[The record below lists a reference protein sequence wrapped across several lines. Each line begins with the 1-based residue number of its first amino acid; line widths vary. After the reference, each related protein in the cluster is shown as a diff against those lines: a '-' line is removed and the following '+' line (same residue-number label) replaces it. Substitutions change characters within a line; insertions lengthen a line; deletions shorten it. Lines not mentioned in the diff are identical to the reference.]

1 MKPHRVFLLT
11 TCLLAL
17 PAVAK
22 WNRMPSLDKKPT
34 PINTVFSG
42 TTLLESS
49 RIGQAGFLVLADP
62 LKPVTLV
69 AGKSNATLRLAKQS
83 VIQDI
88 SFVSDGLEGKVVV
101 SLSVDGKAWN
111 EVDSD
116 VFQPSDRFVKM
127 NAGAAQGRYLKLEFD
142 LIRGGVLRSF
152 QVHGTDTDANYTVNQ
167 NVDNGAIVNFATGIG
182 GGRLL
187 YLSPESFGDRGDAVR
202 MGRLEFPE
210 SDEKYRT
217 AVYDF
222 GQVRTLNEFGS
233 VHSQRPVRVT
243 VYAFDEL
250 PEKED
255 WRGRLAFDP
264 SVFDTAEPVAS
275 VEDTKGTGTV
285 TFKTKTAVK
294 ARYVAMRWEPDFN
307 PPSFVV
313 GGTSINGL
321 GSVNYNNGGTSVNTN
336 GNGSGGTRSNVNN
349 NGQQSS
355 INVDGQ
361 GNINNQGG
369 TGGNGGG
376 NGGNGEGG
384 DGGNGEGG
392 DGGNGGNGDGGNGGG
407 GNTNAPGAQSAVGAG
422 LNGAPNNGNGGN
434 EPQGPSPK

>member
-1 MKPHRVFLLT
+1 MKPHRVLLA

-69 AGKSNATLRLAKQS
+69 AGKSSATLRLAKPS

-88 SFVSDGLEGKVVV
+88 SFVSDGLEGKVAV
-101 SLSVDGKAWN
+101 SLSADGKAWN
-111 EVDSD
+111 QVDSD
-116 VFQPSDRFVKM
+116 VFQPADRLVKM

-152 QVHGTDTDANYTVNQ
+152 QVLGTDTDANYTVNQ
-167 NVDNGAIVNFATGIG
+167 NVDNGATVNFATGIG

-187 YLSPESFGDRGDAVR
+187 YLSPESFGARGEAVR
-202 MGRLEFPE
+202 LGRLEFPE

-233 VHSQRPVRVT
+233 VHSPRPVRVT

-275 VEDTKGTGTV
+275 VEDAQGSGTV
-285 TFKTKTAVK
+285 TVKPKQAVK

-307 PPSFVV
+307 PPAFSVT
-313 GGTSINGL
+313 GTSMNGN
-321 GSVNYNNGGTSVNTN
+321 GQVSYSNGGLNVNTN
-336 GNGSGGTRSNVNN
+336 GNGQGGTNSNVNN
-349 NGQQSS
+349 GGEQSN
-355 INVDGQ
+355 INVDGS
-361 GNINNQGG
+361 GNVNNQGG
-369 TGGNGGG
+369 EGGG
-376 NGGNGEGG
+376 GG
-384 DGGNGEGG
+384 DGGNAEEGSGE
-392 DGGNGGNGDGGNGGG
+392 DGGSGPNVNM
-407 GNTNAPGAQSAVGAG
+407 APGAISATGAG
-422 LNGAPNNGNGGN
+422 IAGAPGNDNADGGTPPDN
-434 EPQGPSPK
+434 PSAQ

>member
-1 MKPHRVFLLT
+1 MKPHRVLLAA
-11 TCLLAL
+11 CLLAV

-69 AGKSNATLRLAKQS
+69 AGKSSATLRLAKPS

-101 SLSVDGKAWN
+101 SLSPDGKAWN
-111 EVDSD
+111 QVDSD
-116 VFQPSDRFVKM
+116 VFQPADRLVKM

-142 LIRGGVLRSF
+142 LTRGGVLRSF
-152 QVHGTDTDANYTVNQ
+152 QVLGTDTDANYTVNQ
-167 NVDNGAIVNFATGIG
+167 NVDNGATVNFATGIG

-187 YLSPESFGDRGDAVR
+187 YLSPESFGARGDAVR
-202 MGRLEFPE
+202 LGRLEFPE

-233 VHSQRPVRVT
+233 VHSPRPVRVT

-275 VEDTKGTGTV
+275 VEDAKGSGTV
-285 TFKTKTAVK
+285 TVKPKQAVK

-307 PPSFVV
+307 PPAFSVS
-313 GGTSINGL
+313 GTSINGQ
-321 GSVNYNNGGTSVNTN
+321 GQVGYSNGGLNVNTN
-336 GNGSGGTRSNVNN
+336 GNGNGGTNSNVNN
-349 NGQQSS
+349 GGEQSN
-355 INVDGQ
+355 INVDGN
-361 GNINNQGG
+361 GNVNNQGG
-369 TGGNGGG
+369 GGNGGAGGNGEGG

-384 DGGNGEGG
+384 NGEGG
-392 DGGNGGNGDGGNGGG
+392 GTGP
-407 GNTNAPGAQSAVGAG
+407 GNTMAPGAQSALGAG
-422 LNGAPNNGNGGN
+422 IAGAPGDNNAGGGN
-434 EPQGPSPK
+434 DTPAPSPD

>member
-1 MKPHRVFLLT
+1 MKPHRVLLAA
-11 TCLLAL
+11 CLLAV

-69 AGKSNATLRLAKQS
+69 AGKSSATLRLAKPS

-88 SFVSDGLEGKVVV
+88 SFVSDGLEGKVAV
-101 SLSVDGKAWN
+101 SLSADGKAWN
-111 EVDSD
+111 QVDSD
-116 VFQPSDRFVKM
+116 VFQPADRLVKM

-142 LIRGGVLRSF
+142 LTRGGVLRSF
-152 QVHGTDTDANYTVNQ
+152 QVLGTDTDANYTVNQ
-167 NVDNGAIVNFATGIG
+167 NVDNGATVNFATGIG

-187 YLSPESFGDRGDAVR
+187 YLSPESFGARGEAVR
-202 MGRLEFPE
+202 LGRLEFPE

-233 VHSQRPVRVT
+233 VHSPRPVRVT

-275 VEDTKGTGTV
+275 VEDASGSGTV
-285 TFKTKTAVK
+285 TVKPKQAVK

-307 PPSFVV
+307 PPAFSVNGTSMNGTGQV
-313 GGTSINGL
+313 GYSSGGLNVNTSGNGQGGTN
-321 GSVNYNNGGTSVNTN
+321 
-336 GNGSGGTRSNVNN
+336 SNVNN
-349 NGQQSS
+349 GGEQSN
-355 INVDGQ
+355 INVDGS
-361 GNINNQGG
+361 GNVNNQGG
-369 TGGNGGG
+369 NGGAGGTGGGDGGG
-376 NGGNGEGG
+376 NGE
-384 DGGNGEGG
+384 
-392 DGGNGGNGDGGNGGG
+392 NGGNGNSGSNNVSNFGGAPSAGGAGIAGAPGDNNADGGN
-407 GNTNAPGAQSAVGAG
+407 NTPA
-422 LNGAPNNGNGGN
+422 
-434 EPQGPSPK
+434 PSPK

>member
-1 MKPHRVFLLT
+1 MKPHRVLLAA
-11 TCLLAL
+11 CLLAV

-42 TTLLESS
+42 TTLLESN

-69 AGKSNATLRLAKQS
+69 AGKSSATLRLAKTS

-88 SFVSDGLEGKVVV
+88 SFVSDGLEGKAAV
-101 SLSVDGKAWN
+101 SLSTDGKSWN
-111 EVDSD
+111 QVDSD
-116 VFQPSDRFVKM
+116 VFQPADRLVKM
-127 NAGAAQGRYLKLEFD
+127 KAGAAQGRYLKLDFD
-142 LIRGGVLRSF
+142 LIRGGTLRSF
-152 QVHGTDTDANYTVNQ
+152 QVLGSDTDANYTVNQ
-167 NVDNGAIVNFATGIG
+167 SVDNGTSVNFATGIG

-187 YLSPESFGDRGDAVR
+187 YLSPESFGARGEAVR
-202 MGRLEFPE
+202 LGRLEFPE

-233 VHSQRPVRVT
+233 VHSPRPVRVT
-243 VYAFDEL
+243 IYAFDEL

-275 VEDTKGTGTV
+275 IEDTKGSGNVTV
-285 TFKTKTAVK
+285 KPKRAVK

-307 PPSFVV
+307 PPAFSVSS
-313 GGTSINGL
+313 TSI
-321 GSVNYNNGGTSVNTN
+321 S
-336 GNGSGGTRSNVNN
+336 GSGQVSYSSGGLNVTTT
-349 NGQQSS
+349 S
-355 INVDGQ
+355 
-361 GNINNQGG
+361 NNQGG
-369 TGGNGGG
+369 TNSAVNNGGEQSNISVDGSGNVVNQGGGG
-376 NGGNGEGG
+376 NGGAGGGNADGGNTDGGGSGNEGASSGEGG
-384 DGGNGEGG
+384 SGPGVNV
-392 DGGNGGNGDGGNGGG
+392 
-407 GNTNAPGAQSAVGAG
+407 APGSLSALGAG
-422 LNGAPNNGNGGN
+422 IAGAPREENNNPPPEDN
-434 EPQGPSPK
+434 TPNPSAN

>member
-1 MKPHRVFLLT
+1 M
-11 TCLLAL
+11 
-17 PAVAK
+17 AK

-42 TTLLESS
+42 TTLLESN

-62 LKPVTLV
+62 LKPVTLA
-69 AGKSNATLRLAKQS
+69 AGKSSATLRLAKPS

-88 SFVSDGLEGKVVV
+88 SFVSDGLDGKVAV
-101 SLSVDGKAWN
+101 SLSPDGKAWN

-116 VFQPSDRFVKM
+116 VFQPADRLVKM
-127 NAGAAQGRYLKLEFD
+127 NAGAAQGRFLKLEFD
-142 LIRGGVLRSF
+142 LTRGGVLRSF
-152 QVHGTDTDANYTVNQ
+152 QVLGSDTDANYTVKQ
-167 NVDNGAIVNFATGIG
+167 NGDNGATVNFATGIG

-187 YLSPESFGDRGDAVR
+187 YLSPESFGARGEAVR
-202 MGRLEFPE
+202 LGRLEFPE

-233 VHSQRPVRVT
+233 VHSPRPVRVT

-275 VEDTKGTGTV
+275 VEDAQGSGTV
-285 TFKTKTAVK
+285 TVKPKQAVK

-307 PPSFVV
+307 PPSFEV
-313 GGTSINGL
+313 GGTTMNGPGL
-321 GSVNYNNGGTSVNTN
+321 VAYNNGNLSVTTN
-336 GNGSGGTRSNVNN
+336 GNGQGGTTSNVNN
-349 NGQQSS
+349 G
-355 INVDGQ
+355 GEQ
-361 GNINNQGG
+361 GNISVDGSGNVQNQGATG
-369 TGGNGGG
+369 STGGNGGT
-376 NGGNGEGG
+376 GG
-384 DGGNGEGG
+384 DAN
-392 DGGNGGNGDGGNGGG
+392 NGGG
-407 GNTNAPGAQSAVGAG
+407 NADGGGTSEGGGTGAGNSVAPGAQSALGAG
-422 LNGAPNNGNGGN
+422 IAGPGNNPSN
-434 EPQGPSPK
+434 ENPPTSPSPP

>member
-1 MKPHRVFLLT
+1 MKPHRVLLA

-17 PAVAK
+17 PAEAK

-69 AGKSNATLRLAKQS
+69 AGKSSATLRLAKPS

-88 SFVSDGLEGKVVV
+88 SFVSDGLEGKVAV
-101 SLSVDGKAWN
+101 SLSADGKAWN
-111 EVDSD
+111 QVDSD
-116 VFQPSDRFVKM
+116 VFQPADRLVKM

-152 QVHGTDTDANYTVNQ
+152 QVLGTDTDANYTVNQ
-167 NVDNGAIVNFATGIG
+167 NVDNGATVNFATGIG

-187 YLSPESFGDRGDAVR
+187 YLSPESFGARGEAVR
-202 MGRLEFPE
+202 LGRLEFPE

-233 VHSQRPVRVT
+233 VHSPRPVRVT

-275 VEDTKGTGTV
+275 VEDAQGSGTV
-285 TFKTKTAVK
+285 TVKPKQAVK

-307 PPSFVV
+307 PPAFSVT
-313 GGTSINGL
+313 GTSMNGN
-321 GSVNYNNGGTSVNTN
+321 GQVSYSNGGLNVNTN
-336 GNGSGGTRSNVNN
+336 GNGQGGTNSNVNN
-349 NGQQSS
+349 GGEQSN
-355 INVDGQ
+355 INVDGS
-361 GNINNQGG
+361 GNVNNQGG
-369 TGGNGGG
+369 EGGG
-376 NGGNGEGG
+376 GG
-384 DGGNGEGG
+384 DGGNAEEGSGE
-392 DGGNGGNGDGGNGGG
+392 DGGSGPNVNM
-407 GNTNAPGAQSAVGAG
+407 APGAISATGAG
-422 LNGAPNNGNGGN
+422 IAGAPGNDNADGGTPPDN
-434 EPQGPSPK
+434 PSAQ

>member
-1 MKPHRVFLLT
+1 MKPHRVLLA

-69 AGKSNATLRLAKQS
+69 AGKSSATLRLAKPS

-88 SFVSDGLEGKVVV
+88 SFVSDGLEGKVAV
-101 SLSVDGKAWN
+101 SLSADGKAWN
-111 EVDSD
+111 QVDSD
-116 VFQPSDRFVKM
+116 VFQPADRLVKM

-152 QVHGTDTDANYTVNQ
+152 QVLGTDTDANYTVNQ
-167 NVDNGAIVNFATGIG
+167 NVDNGATVNFATGIG

-187 YLSPESFGDRGDAVR
+187 YLSPESFGARGEAVR
-202 MGRLEFPE
+202 LGRLEFPE

-233 VHSQRPVRVT
+233 VHSPRPVRVT

-275 VEDTKGTGTV
+275 VEDAQGSGTV
-285 TFKTKTAVK
+285 TVKPKQAVK

-307 PPSFVV
+307 PPAFSVS
-313 GGTSINGL
+313 GTSMNGN
-321 GSVNYNNGGTSVNTN
+321 GQVSYSNGGLNVNTN
-336 GNGSGGTRSNVNN
+336 GNGQGGTNSNVNN
-349 NGQQSS
+349 GGEQSN
-355 INVDGQ
+355 INVDGS
-361 GNINNQGG
+361 GNVNNQGG
-369 TGGNGGG
+369 EGGG
-376 NGGNGEGG
+376 GG
-384 DGGNGEGG
+384 DGGNAEEGSGE
-392 DGGNGGNGDGGNGGG
+392 DGGSGPNVNM
-407 GNTNAPGAQSAVGAG
+407 APGAISATGAG
-422 LNGAPNNGNGGN
+422 IAGAPGNNNADGGTPPDN
-434 EPQGPSPK
+434 PSAQ

>member
-1 MKPHRVFLLT
+1 
-11 TCLLAL
+11 
-17 PAVAK
+17 
-22 WNRMPSLDKKPT
+22 MPSLDKKPT

-69 AGKSNATLRLAKQS
+69 AGKSSATLRLAKPS

-88 SFVSDGLEGKVVV
+88 SFVSDGLEGKVAV
-101 SLSVDGKAWN
+101 SLSADGKAWN
-111 EVDSD
+111 QVDSD
-116 VFQPSDRFVKM
+116 VFQPADRLVKM
-127 NAGAAQGRYLKLEFD
+127 TAGAAQGRYLKLDFD
-142 LIRGGVLRSF
+142 LTRGGILRSF
-152 QVHGTDTDANYTVNQ
+152 QVLGTDTDANYTVNQ
-167 NVDNGAIVNFATGIG
+167 NVDNGATVNFATGIG

-187 YLSPESFGDRGDAVR
+187 YLSPESFGARGDAVR
-202 MGRLEFPE
+202 LGRLEFPE

-233 VHSQRPVRVT
+233 VHSPRPVRVT

-275 VEDTKGTGTV
+275 VEDAQGSGTV
-285 TFKTKTAVK
+285 TVKPKKAVK

-307 PPSFVV
+307 PPAFSVS
-313 GGTSINGL
+313 GTSMNGQ
-321 GSVNYNNGGTSVNTN
+321 GQVGYNNGGTSVTTTGN
-336 GNGSGGTRSNVNN
+336 GNGGTNANVNSGGEQSN
-349 NGQQSS
+349 
-355 INVDGQ
+355 INVDGE
-361 GNINNQGG
+361 GNVNNQGG
-369 TGGNGGG
+369 GGTGGTGGG
-376 NGGNGEGG
+376 NDGGSGEGEGGG
-384 DGGNGEGG
+384 DGGSGPS
-392 DGGNGGNGDGGNGGG
+392 
-407 GNTNAPGAQSAVGAG
+407 NTVAPGAQSALGAG
-422 LNGAPNNGNGGN
+422 LNGGQNNNNADGGTPPDN
-434 EPQGPSPK
+434 PSAQ